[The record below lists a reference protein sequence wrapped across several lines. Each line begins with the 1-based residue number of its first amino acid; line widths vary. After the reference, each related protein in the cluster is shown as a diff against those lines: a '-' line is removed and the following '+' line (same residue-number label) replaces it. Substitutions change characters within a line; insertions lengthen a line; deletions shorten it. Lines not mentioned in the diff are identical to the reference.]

1 MYPPYASKMPL
12 RLSSPSRG
20 FAVRKPRNS
29 RPIIISALTVAIIF
43 LVWFQSDQAIL
54 SLHKPTSTSTKLPS
68 PANSTLGFGAIIAVS
83 PPNSKRRHGLLQA
96 ANVTELDITIPELP
110 IWTEEDVEQFRSQQA
125 PTEMR
130 FPMIAAWMSHLRVLE
145 WFLSTDLETAM
156 ILEDDMDWDMRARSL
171 QVPRA
176 ATALRALFHAT
187 PEAPHSYYPHPS
199 HWDVLYLGHF
209 DRWAWFGHEAGVG
222 VQLPSDLQG
231 AQAFA
236 DDTLPPR
243 YNMLPNVASILTAL
257 DVPPFTRVVH
267 PSRQPFGTW
276 AYAVNRRSAAKILSD
291 EVGSPRAP
299 KWVSDSFDNTMVR
312 ACENGLLRCWT
323 VFPEI
328 FHHREGL
335 LTSMINLPDEF
346 KPTKL
351 VEELRNRTGET
362 DGIGCGFASGV
373 LNFGDDKE
381 ELERLRDGARRGVS
395 LQKKTMAATQTDAQV
410 AELCRQA
417 FEAEHYSRFKE
428 AFDQHGKATIALNK
442 LADDAKFLD
451 RERKQIAR
459 KQAKFHSTKRK
470 IL

>member
-1 MYPPYASKMPL
+1 MQL

-20 FAVRKPRNS
+20 FAVKKPRNR
-29 RPIIISALTVAIIF
+29 RPIILSALAVVIIF
-43 LVWFQSDQAIL
+43 LVWSHSYQVVL
-54 SLHKPTSTSTKLPS
+54 SFPNFSSAPTTLPS

-83 PPNSKRRHGLLQA
+83 PPNSKRRQGLLQA

-176 ATALRALFHAT
+176 ATALRALFNAT
-187 PEAPHSYYPHPS
+187 PEEPHGYYPHHS

-209 DRWAWFGHEAGVG
+209 DRWAWFGQESGVG
-222 VQLPSDLQG
+222 VQVPSDLKD
-231 AQAFA
+231 AQVFA

-243 YNMLPNVASILTAL
+243 YNMVPNVASILTAL
-257 DVPPFTRVVH
+257 DVPPHSRVVH

-335 LTSMINLPDEF
+335 LTSMINLPNEF

-351 VEELRNRTGET
+351 DEERRNRTGET
-362 DGIGCGFASGV
+362 DGIGCGFVSGE
-373 LNFGDDKE
+373 LDFGDDE
-381 ELERLRDGARRGVS
+381 EKLERLKDGARRGVC
-395 LQKKTMAATQTDAQV
+395 M
-410 AELCRQA
+410 
-417 FEAEHYSRFKE
+417 KE
-428 AFDQHGKATIALNK
+428 
-442 LADDAKFLD
+442 
-451 RERKQIAR
+451 RRY
-459 KQAKFHSTKRK
+459 
-470 IL
+470 